1 MVEQGEALIFAKPPR
16 LNLIGTHHRCPPFA
30 HPRPLSADQA
40 RRARTTT
47 SWRLRA
53 AAIAE
58 LSWLSCH
65 VLVASYEPP
74 RRDSSDAGATNA
86 RASKGI
92 ASAPARTRRA
102 LGCSRQTRPLAHG
115 LKRWLGARFSACGR
129 GRTLQRSP
137 PRSSP
142 TFRVR
147 EREPPVASCYA
158 RQAIALFVAMVICNA
173 SR

>member
-1 MVEQGEALIFAKPPR
+1 LIFAKPPR
-16 LNLIGTHHRCPPFA
+16 LNLIGTDHRCPPFA

-58 LSWLSCH
+58 LSWLSCD

-92 ASAPARTRRA
+92 ASVPARTRRA
-102 LGCSRQTRPLAHG
+102 LGCSRQTRPVAYG
-115 LKRWLGARFSACGR
+115 LKRWLGEGLARVFPLAGEAEHCSEAHR
-129 GRTLQRSP
+129 DHR
-137 PRSSP
+137 PRSEFGNGSRPSP
-142 TFRVR
+142 VVMLDRR
-147 EREPPVASCYA
+147 LLYSSRWSS
-158 RQAIALFVAMVICNA
+158 AM
-173 SR
+173 RPGEG